1 MDSLNIIS
9 MNLMVLNVG
18 YAETQHHWGERD
30 LSSPFVRLYYAV
42 KGRAML
48 HLPQGDVE
56 VRPGYMY
63 LVPTYVPHSYECDPG
78 FGFYYLFVYEKYR
91 DKTDVFDRYEF
102 PVEVKANEAT
112 VLLFNN
118 YCSLY
123 PQLSLPYR
131 SAQSF
136 DEHQSYKAYAESWSN
151 MAHYERLQLQ
161 GLVWILFSY
170 FMKHSTEKAS
180 VKDDRVML
188 VAEYIQHNLSRDI
201 KLKELA
207 DMAYVTPPHLTR
219 LFKTA
224 FGMPPLRY
232 IIQKKVQYAQGLLL
246 TTDMTVR
253 DIARE
258 IGIDDVSYFIRIF
271 KKTIGFTPQDYRNKL
286 R

>member
-1 MDSLNIIS
+1 
-9 MNLMVLNVG
+9 
-18 YAETQHHWGERD
+18 
-30 LSSPFVRLYYAV
+30 
-42 KGRAML
+42 
-48 HLPQGDVE
+48 
-56 VRPGYMY
+56 
-63 LVPTYVPHSYECDPG
+63 
-78 FGFYYLFVYEKYR
+78 
-91 DKTDVFDRYEF
+91 
-102 PVEVKANEAT
+102 
-112 VLLFNN
+112 
-118 YCSLY
+118 
-123 PQLSLPYR
+123 
-131 SAQSF
+131 
-136 DEHQSYKAYAESWSN
+136 

-258 IGIDDVSYFIRIF
+258 IGIDDVSYFIRVF